1 MTTSL
6 YLDTARLGRMCP
18 DAQAADQDF
27 AQLASEEGCTLY
39 FEHFLRWGYTALPPS
54 LAHRYSGLSH
64 WAGVPAFKND
74 LKTVVGLPR
83 ERMTLIANRSAQL
96 VRLAARLLCL
106 RCQNILVTDME
117 WPAYMAALTAECRRM
132 HRAVTMVPVRQSL
145 FRDGIGR
152 EELIDR
158 LAAYYCTHDCDGLF
172 LSAVTY
178 QGVRLPVRELLGAL
192 GEAARPRL
200 VVVDGAQAI
209 NHVPLGLG
217 DGYCDLLLAGC
228 HKWLRAYHPMGLAFC
243 CRATSEGFVNTVCHQ
258 MLVDGE
264 LDDPLLSF
272 TRQLEGGTLETYS
285 ETVNLAPMFT
295 AAAAVRRMLKSSRTK
310 PEELSCQVANARQVT
325 GDAPASG
332 WRPLRPS
339 EPLQTGILL
348 LEAKSR
354 DTRTA
359 PIEMLRQRFLTAG
372 IALTAYDGGLIRA
385 SLPDAL
391 LGGHD
396 HDLLRSALDRC
407 A

>member
-1 MTTSL
+1 M
-6 YLDTARLGRMCP
+6 
-18 DAQAADQDF
+18 
-27 AQLASEEGCTLY
+27 
-39 FEHFLRWGYTALPPS
+39 
-54 LAHRYSGLSH
+54 
-64 WAGVPAFKND
+64 
-74 LKTVVGLPR
+74 VGLPR
-83 ERMTLIANRSAQL
+83 QRATLVANRSAQL
-96 VRLAARLLCL
+96 VRLTARLLCL

-117 WPAYMAALTAECRRM
+117 WPAYMAALTAECRRT
-132 HRAVTMVPVRQSL
+132 HGAVTTVPVRHSL

-158 LAAYYCTHDCDGLF
+158 LAAYYRSHDCDGLF

-178 QGVRLPVRELLGAL
+178 QGVRLPVRELVGAL

-217 DGYCDLLLAGC
+217 DRYCDLLLAGC

-243 CRATSEGFVNTVCHQ
+243 CRAESEGFVNAVSHQ
-258 MLVDGE
+258 MLADGE

-295 AAAAVRRMLKSSRTK
+295 AAAAVRRMLKSPRTK
-310 PEELSCQVANARQVT
+310 PEELSCQVANARQLT
-325 GDAPASG
+325 GKAPASG

-354 DTRTA
+354 DTRAA

-385 SLPDAL
+385 SLPDDL

-396 HDLLRSALDRC
+396 HDLLRSALGRC